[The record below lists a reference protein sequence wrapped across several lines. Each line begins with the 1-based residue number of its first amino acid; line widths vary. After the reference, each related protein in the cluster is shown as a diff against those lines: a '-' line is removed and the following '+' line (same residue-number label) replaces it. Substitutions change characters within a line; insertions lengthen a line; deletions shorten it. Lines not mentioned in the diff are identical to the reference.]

1 MKTIVC
7 MKAENE
13 ARFKDEHPGWEVID
27 RTEHDGMVWVN
38 SRCSKTQIVRGFW
51 FSLRPRS

>member
-13 ARFKDEHPGWEVID
+13 A
-27 RTEHDGMVWVN
+27 
-38 SRCSKTQIVRGFW
+38 
-51 FSLRPRS
+51 SLKMFRMSTHAAVAK